1 MCYGKKSQKPNY
13 ENKKGTIIAFHDVP
27 ILSKWR
33 DSLSTVFGEK
43 AKDLEVEGNLYY
55 DTRKCGIGFHGDSER
70 KKVIACSLGE
80 SRPIHWQ
87 WYFKTEPHG
96 PRIKFMLNSGDMYIM
111 SEKTSGYDWKKKN
124 INIYL
129 STEIFYLIL
138 TSFIV
143 FTSNPLNWMV
153 AILMFLHL
161 FGIALLVASPNSFYQ
176 MAEESINL
184 DSELMENTVVIMFL
198 VYAGMALFSRILV

>member
-1 MCYGKKSQKPNY
+1 MIIILAFVYIFSAFIY
-13 ENKKGTIIAFHDVP
+13 FYTNKAGYSF
-27 ILSKWR
+27 LR
-33 DSLSTVFGEK
+33 
-43 AKDLEVEGNLYY
+43 
-55 DTRKCGIGFHGDSER
+55 
-70 KKVIACSLGE
+70 
-80 SRPIHWQ
+80 
-87 WYFKTEPHG
+87 
-96 PRIKFMLNSGDMYIM
+96 YI
-111 SEKTSGYDWKKKN
+111 WKKKN

-184 DSELMENTVVIMFL
+184 DSELMENAVVIMFL
-198 VYAGMALFSRILV
+198 VYAGMALFSRILI

>member
-1 MCYGKKSQKPNY
+1 MIIFLALIYIFSAFIYFYTNKAGYSFLRYILKKN
-13 ENKKGTIIAFHDVP
+13 
-27 ILSKWR
+27 
-33 DSLSTVFGEK
+33 
-43 AKDLEVEGNLYY
+43 
-55 DTRKCGIGFHGDSER
+55 
-70 KKVIACSLGE
+70 
-80 SRPIHWQ
+80 
-87 WYFKTEPHG
+87 
-96 PRIKFMLNSGDMYIM
+96 
-111 SEKTSGYDWKKKN
+111 N

-138 TSFIV
+138 TSFVV

-161 FGIALLVASPNSFYQ
+161 LGIALLVASPNSFYQ

>member
-1 MCYGKKSQKPNY
+1 MIIFLALIYIFSAVLFFY
-13 ENKKGTIIAFHDVP
+13 TNKAGYSF
-27 ILSKWR
+27 LR
-33 DSLSTVFGEK
+33 
-43 AKDLEVEGNLYY
+43 
-55 DTRKCGIGFHGDSER
+55 
-70 KKVIACSLGE
+70 
-80 SRPIHWQ
+80 
-87 WYFKTEPHG
+87 
-96 PRIKFMLNSGDMYIM
+96 YI
-111 SEKTSGYDWKKKN
+111 WKKKN

-138 TSFIV
+138 TSFVV

-161 FGIALLVASPNSFYQ
+161 LGIALLVASPNSFYQ

-198 VYAGMALFSRILV
+198 VYAGMALFSRILI